1 MKSEIAG
8 NVKKIIKKKGYLQ
21 KAIAEISEAMQNSKN
36 SINLNR
42 DLYTHQVISY
52 LSKEGFEIDDKNL
65 EFCKIIWAYKYL
77 KKLLNIHQ

>member
-1 MKSEIAG
+1 MKEQLL
-8 NVKKIIKKKGYLQ
+8 KIYYKHLSFNNLLQ

-65 EFCKIIWAYKYL
+65 EFWKIIWA
-77 KKLLNIHQ
+77 

>member
-1 MKSEIAG
+1 MKEQLL
-8 NVKKIIKKKGYLQ
+8 KIYYKPLSFNELLQ
-21 KAIAEISEAMQNSKN
+21 KAITEISEAMQDSKN

-65 EFCKIIWAYKYL
+65 EFWKIIWA
-77 KKLLNIHQ
+77 

>member
-1 MKSEIAG
+1 MKEQLLKMYYKPLSF
-8 NVKKIIKKKGYLQ
+8 NDLLQ

-42 DLYTHQVISY
+42 NLYTHQVISY

-65 EFCKIIWAYKYL
+65 EFWKIIWA
-77 KKLLNIHQ
+77 

>member
-1 MKSEIAG
+1 MKEQLLKMYYKPLSF
-8 NVKKIIKKKGYLQ
+8 NDLLQ

-42 DLYTHQVISY
+42 NLYTHQVISH

-65 EFCKIIWAYKYL
+65 EFWKIIWA
-77 KKLLNIHQ
+77 

>member
-1 MKSEIAG
+1 MKEQLL
-8 NVKKIIKKKGYLQ
+8 KIYYKPLSFNDLLQ

-42 DLYTHQVISY
+42 NLYTHQVISY

-65 EFCKIIWAYKYL
+65 EFWKIIWA
-77 KKLLNIHQ
+77 